1 MSKYKMP
8 VTWEMC
14 GYVDVEA
21 DSIEEAV
28 KTFNETSDD
37 ISLPNDG
44 EYVDGSFRLSADSV
58 EDIEAMLAPI
68 D

>member
-14 GYVDVEA
+14 GYVEVEA

-44 EYVDGSFRLSADSV
+44 EYVDSSFRLSVDSV
-58 EDIEAMLAPI
+58 EDIEVMLAPI